1 MFQVHP
7 LFLDAREE
15 YPACD
20 FTKVAEAL
28 RSGRRLR
35 RTEML
40 TLDIVGT
47 IRSARSREGV
57 RYVAFFIRPP
67 EKLGSPGD
75 ERRIQDELRFCQSI
89 NWSWYY
95 LDKSTYSGWH
105 AVNARNLSLRLVNA
119 GASVASMQDA
129 ALELSSILHRST
141 YTTLRTALM
150 LSGRSLRVNV
160 DQAYTYFAAAVA
172 YGFLRPEMSRPL
184 ALEKPLF
191 LRGTAC

>member
-7 LFLDAREE
+7 SVLDAREE

-20 FTKVAEAL
+20 FVKVAEAL

-40 TLDIVGT
+40 MLDIVST

-57 RYVAFFIRPP
+57 RYAAYFIRPP
-67 EKLGSPGD
+67 QKFGSPGD
-75 ERRIQDELRFCQSI
+75 KRRVQDEIRFCQSI
-89 NWSWYY
+89 NWSWCY
-95 LDKSTYSGWH
+95 LDESTYRGWH
-105 AVNARNLSLRLVNA
+105 AVNARNLSLRLLNA
-119 GASVASMQDA
+119 GASVASMRDA
-129 ALELSSILHRST
+129 ALELSLILHRST
-141 YTTLRTALM
+141 YTTLRTALT
-150 LSGRSLRVNV
+150 LSGRSLRVDV
-160 DQAYTYFAAAVA
+160 DRVYTYFATAVA

-191 LRGTAC
+191 LQGTAC